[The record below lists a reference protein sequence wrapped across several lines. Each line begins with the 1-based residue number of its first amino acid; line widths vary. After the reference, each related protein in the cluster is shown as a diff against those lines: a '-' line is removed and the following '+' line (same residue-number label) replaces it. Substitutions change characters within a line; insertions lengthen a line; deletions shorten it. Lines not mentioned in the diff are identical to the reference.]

1 MPYSV
6 SVPITRRTL
15 MSCPPRASGALYCP
29 ARLRALLTRCL
40 PSSLLRRSSV
50 QTAPRPLARRCVAH
64 SLLQPN
70 AVTDKAGM
78 RTRFPEGEQASKVLP
93 GVRHGVDRT
102 ACLGTGLAGDQ
113 GPDVDDALALL
124 AGDAGPVVRV
134 GGVRQVLVL

>member
-15 MSCPPRASGALYCP
+15 ISCPPCASGAP
-29 ARLRALLTRCL
+29 
-40 PSSLLRRSSV
+40 P
-50 QTAPRPLARRCVAH
+50 AH

-70 AVTDKAGM
+70 AGTDKAGM

-102 ACLGTGLAGDQ
+102 ACLGAGLARNQ

-124 AGDAGPVVRV
+124 AGDASPVVRV
-134 GGVRQVLVL
+134 RGVRQVLVLAELV